1 MTSVKSVRLFLVA
14 LLTAAVV
21 LLGYSAYMLHDA
33 FADTVSVKV
42 VGPKKTVD
50 VSLSSSLQSHQL
62 YYQYKAHGQ
71 WEVLST
77 NNYITLEEVLEK
89 ADVNLQNLADNK
101 VIQFKCKCI
110 DQSKCKDAPYN
121 KYTFTA
127 EDFKTTHYFYPN
139 LSASNSNTLNGKPV
153 PAVLALGYS
162 FSQIGSQTSQD
173 IAFTL
178 EASSLIVDNS
188 HKAPRL
194 CMGINNLNNVMGKR
208 LPYEITEIRVAA

>member
-1 MTSVKSVRLFLVA
+1 MTSIKSVRLFLVA

-21 LLGYSAYMLHDA
+21 LLGYSAYTLHDA

-50 VSLSSSLQSHQL
+50 VSLSSSLQPQQL
-62 YYQYKAHGQ
+62 YYQYKAHGH

-77 NNYITLEEVLEK
+77 NNYVTLEEVLKK
-89 ADVNLQNLADNK
+89 ADVDLQKLADNQ
-101 VIQFKCKCI
+101 VIKFKCK
-110 DQSKCKDAPYN
+110 DKVNGNEYDYK
-121 KYTFTA
+121 KYTFTVA
-127 EDFKTTHYFYPN
+127 DFKTTHYFYPN
-139 LSASNSNTLNGKPV
+139 LSASNSNILNGNPV
-153 PAVLALGYS
+153 PAVLALGYN
-162 FSQIGSQTSQD
+162 FSQIGSQTAQD
-173 IAFTL
+173 IVFTL

-208 LPYEITEIRVAA
+208 LPYGITEIRVAA

>member
-21 LLGYSAYMLHDA
+21 LLGYSAYTLHDA

-50 VSLSSSLQSHQL
+50 VSLSSSLQPQQL
-62 YYQYKAHGQ
+62 YYQYKAHGH

-77 NNYITLEEVLEK
+77 NNYVTLEEVLKK
-89 ADVNLQNLADNK
+89 ADVDLQKLADNQ
-101 VIQFKCKCI
+101 VIKFKCK
-110 DQSKCKDAPYN
+110 DKVNGNEYDYK
-121 KYTFTA
+121 KYTFTVA
-127 EDFKTTHYFYPN
+127 DFKTTHYFYPN
-139 LSASNSNTLNGKPV
+139 LSASNSNILNGNPV
-153 PAVLALGYS
+153 PAVLALGYN
-162 FSQIGSQTSQD
+162 FSQIGSQTAQD
-173 IAFTL
+173 IVFTL

-208 LPYEITEIRVAA
+208 LPYGITEIRVAA

>member
-1 MTSVKSVRLFLVA
+1 MTSIKSVRLFLVA

-42 VGPKKTVD
+42 VGPEKSTV
-50 VSLSSSLQSHQL
+50 VSLSSSLQPHQL

-77 NNYITLEEVLEK
+77 NNYLTLEEVLKK
-89 ADVNLQNLADNK
+89 ADVDLQKLADNQ
-101 VIQFKCKCI
+101 VIKFKCK
-110 DQSKCKDAPYN
+110 DKVNGNEYDYK
-121 KYTFTA
+121 KYTFTVA
-127 EDFKTTHYFYPN
+127 DFKTTHYFYPN
-139 LSASNSNTLNGKPV
+139 LSASNSNILNGNPV
-153 PAVLALGYS
+153 PAVLALGYN
-162 FSQIGSQTSQD
+162 FSQIGSQTAQD
-173 IAFTL
+173 IVFTL

-208 LPYEITEIRVAA
+208 LPYGITEIRVAA

>member
-21 LLGYSAYMLHDA
+21 LLGYSAYTLHDA

-50 VSLSSSLQSHQL
+50 VSLSSSLQPQQL
-62 YYQYKAHGQ
+62 YYQYKAHGH

-77 NNYITLEEVLEK
+77 NNYVTLEEVLKK
-89 ADVNLQNLADNK
+89 ADVDLQKLADNQ
-101 VIQFKCKCI
+101 VIKFKCK
-110 DQSKCKDAPYN
+110 DKVNGNEYDYK
-121 KYTFTA
+121 KYTFTVA
-127 EDFKTTHYFYPN
+127 DFKTTHYFYPN
-139 LSASNSNTLNGKPV
+139 LSASNSNILNGNPV
-153 PAVLALGYS
+153 PAVLALGYN
-162 FSQIGSQTSQD
+162 FSQIGSQTAQD
-173 IAFTL
+173 IVFTL

-208 LPYEITEIRVAA
+208 LPYGITEIRVAV

>member
-14 LLTAAVV
+14 LLTTAVV
-21 LLGYSAYMLHDA
+21 LLGYSAYTLHDA

-50 VSLSSSLQSHQL
+50 VSLSSSLQPQQL
-62 YYQYKAHGQ
+62 YYQYKAHGH

-77 NNYITLEEVLEK
+77 NNYVTLEEVLKK
-89 ADVNLQNLADNK
+89 ADVDLQKLADNQ
-101 VIQFKCKCI
+101 VIKFKCK
-110 DQSKCKDAPYN
+110 DKVNGNEYDYK
-121 KYTFTA
+121 KYTFTVA
-127 EDFKTTHYFYPN
+127 DFKTTHYFYPN
-139 LSASNSNTLNGKPV
+139 LSASNSNILNGNPV
-153 PAVLALGYS
+153 PAVLALGYN
-162 FSQIGSQTSQD
+162 FSQIGSQTAQD
-173 IAFTL
+173 IVFTL

-208 LPYEITEIRVAA
+208 LPYGITEIRVAA

>member
-21 LLGYSAYMLHDA
+21 LLGYSAYTLHDA

-50 VSLSSSLQSHQL
+50 VSLSSSLQPQQL
-62 YYQYKAHGQ
+62 YYQYKAHGH

-77 NNYITLEEVLEK
+77 NNYVTLEEVLKK
-89 ADVNLQNLADNK
+89 ADVDLQKLADNQ
-101 VIQFKCKCI
+101 VIKFKCK
-110 DQSKCKDAPYN
+110 DKVNGNEYDYK
-121 KYTFTA
+121 KYTFTVA
-127 EDFKTTHYFYPN
+127 DFKTTHYFYPN
-139 LSASNSNTLNGKPV
+139 LSASNSNILNGNPV
-153 PAVLALGYS
+153 PAVLALGYN
-162 FSQIGSQTSQD
+162 FSQIGSQTAQD
-173 IAFTL
+173 IVFTL
-178 EASSLIVDNS
+178 EASSRIVDNS

-208 LPYEITEIRVAA
+208 LPYGITEIRVAA

>member
-1 MTSVKSVRLFLVA
+1 MTSVKSVLLFLVA

-21 LLGYSAYMLHDA
+21 LLGYSAYTLHDA

-50 VSLSSSLQSHQL
+50 VSLSSSLQPQQL
-62 YYQYKAHGQ
+62 YYQYKAHGH

-77 NNYITLEEVLEK
+77 NNYVTLEEVLKK
-89 ADVNLQNLADNK
+89 ADVDLQKLADNQ
-101 VIQFKCKCI
+101 VIKFKCK
-110 DQSKCKDAPYN
+110 DKVNGNEYDYK
-121 KYTFTA
+121 KYTFTVA
-127 EDFKTTHYFYPN
+127 DFKTTHYFYPN
-139 LSASNSNTLNGKPV
+139 LSASNSNILNGNPV
-153 PAVLALGYS
+153 PAVLALGYN
-162 FSQIGSQTSQD
+162 FSQIGSQTAQD
-173 IAFTL
+173 IVFTL

-208 LPYEITEIRVAA
+208 LPYGITEIRVAA